1 MGIPLLGMKG
11 IFVILFLF
19 QGAFP
24 GGGTGGFW
32 YWYTARSYGRAH
44 EMRDAFGRAFFGLD
58 SKVLWVAF
66 VTCFVARLL
75 GSDGVCFSAGSYC
88 GGGGITKNCVVR
100 DALGGFDGCQG
111 VVPAR
116 R

>member
-1 MGIPLLGMKG
+1 MDELPYGVLIDCLGG
-11 IFVILFLF
+11 SDVLGDLVL
-19 QGAFP
+19 
-24 GGGTGGFW
+24 
-32 YWYTARSYGRAH
+32 YGRAH
-44 EMRDAFGRAFFGLD
+44 EMRDAFGRAFFSLD
-58 SKVLWVAF
+58 SKVLRVGF

-75 GSDGVCFSAGSYC
+75 GLDGVCFSAGSYC